1 MDTYTFSN
9 LCLFA
14 FIRGLKKKAWGLLIG
29 ISAPAFSVLFVLTE
43 SYSSNI
49 KMTKQPKKSIYDPG
63 CFFDPFLLLNLSC
76 FLLIPPFRFYDLYF
90 LSGFLSGRGQPYD
103 PRPASY
109 PGYGLCIKIVACQY
123 PTVCPHYL

>member
-1 MDTYTFSN
+1 VV
-9 LCLFA
+9 
-14 FIRGLKKKAWGLLIG
+14 KKRKAGGLLIG

-49 KMTKQPKKSIYDPG
+49 KMTKQPKRSLYVPG
-63 CFFDPFLLLNLSC
+63 CLFDSFLLSNLSC
-76 FLLIPPFRFYDLYF
+76 FLLLPPFQFYDLYC
-90 LSGFLSGRGQPYD
+90 LAGQGRSCD